1 MLGSYL
7 RGVLALPSL
16 ENAGGV
22 ATLDDVEVTLL
33 AQKADEAAFRELY
46 HRHARYIAGV
56 AYRLMG
62 NDAEIDD
69 VVQETFVDAADGI
82 ANLKEP
88 RALRAWLVAIAVRR
102 VRKLLGRRRRRRMFG
117 FAFAEVAAKTSDPA
131 DRSRVDELYEALDQI
146 PTDLRLPWTLHRIEQ
161 MSLPETA
168 AACGVS
174 LATVKRRI
182 AEAEARVERRIGT
195 DAKES
200 EARR

>member
-1 MLGSYL
+1 M
-7 RGVLALPSL
+7 LALTRL
-16 ENAGGV
+16 ENGAGI
-22 ATLDDVEVTLL
+22 AALDDVEITIR
-33 AQKADEAAFRELY
+33 AQNADEAAFRELY
-46 HRHARYIAGV
+46 FRHARYIAGV

-88 RALRAWLVAIAVRR
+88 KALRAWLVAIAVRR
-102 VRKLLGRRRRRRMFG
+102 VRKLLSRRRARRIFG
-117 FAFAEVAAKTSDPA
+117 FQIAEVAARASDPN
-131 DRSRVDELYEALDQI
+131 DRRRVDELYEALDQI

-174 LATVKRRI
+174 LATIKRRI
-182 AEAEARVERRIGT
+182 AEAEERVQRRIGT
-195 DAKES
+195 AEKVQP
-200 EARR
+200 